1 LLAENRNDSTRQDTM
16 ASFVDQ
22 VVIHARGG
30 SGGAGV
36 ASFQRQKGRPRGKP
50 IGGSGGSGGSVVVE
64 AQDSRSTLLR
74 YARKPHW
81 KAESGTHGEGEL
93 RHGRVGADLILPV
106 PLGTLVRDLDGTL
119 LADLVEPGQRVVI
132 ARGGHSGRGNAAL
145 VARKRKAPT
154 FAEQGEYGE
163 EVSVVLE
170 LKLIADAALV
180 GYPNAGKSTLISRV
194 SEAKPKIADYPF
206 TTLVPNLGV
215 VVVDDHEFVMAD
227 IPGLV
232 EGAADGK
239 GLGHEFLRHVERA
252 RVLLILLDP
261 TPLQTDS
268 VASQYD
274 VLIGELTKH
283 SPELAA
289 RRRVVALNKTD
300 ALDDL
305 TEYQRWAEAEGLEL
319 FAISAVSG
327 DGVSAVLYALAEEIE
342 QHIREAPDRAGY
354 VLHRPLPAG
363 FSIERVG
370 EEWVVTGKAAER
382 AVNLDDLTVDEAADF
397 AARRLAR
404 IGVDAGLE
412 AAGAVVGDDVRI
424 GDIVFTYQ
432 PVTEETEEL

>member
-1 LLAENRNDSTRQDTM
+1 M

-22 VVIHARGG
+22 VVIHVQGG

-36 ASFQRQKGRPRGKP
+36 ASFQRQKGKPRGKP
-50 IGGSGGSGGSVVVE
+50 IGGSGGAGGSVVVE
-64 AQDSRSTLLR
+64 AQESVSTLLR

-81 KAESGTHGEGEL
+81 KADSGTHGEGEL
-93 RHGRVGADLILPV
+93 RHGRVGADLVLPV
-106 PLGTLVRDLDGTL
+106 PLGTLVRDPDGTL

-132 ARGGHSGRGNAAL
+132 ARGGRSGRGNAAL

-154 FAEQGEYGE
+154 YAEQGEYGE
-163 EVSVVLE
+163 SVSVVLE
-170 LKLIADAALV
+170 MKLIADAALV
-180 GYPNAGKSTLISRV
+180 GYPNAGKSTFVARI

-215 VVVDDHEFVMAD
+215 VSVDDHEFVVAD

-252 RVLLILLDP
+252 RVLVILLDP
-261 TPLQTDS
+261 TPLQVDS
-268 VASQYD
+268 VPNQYE
-274 VLIGELTKH
+274 VLMGELGKH
-283 SPELAA
+283 SPELVA
-289 RRRVVALNKTD
+289 RRRMVVLNKVDTIAD
-300 ALDDL
+300 AS
-305 TEYQRWAEAEGLEL
+305 EYEDWAESVGLDL
-319 FAISAVSG
+319 FLISGITG
-327 DGVSAVLYALAEEIE
+327 DGIPALLFALAEEIE
-342 QHIREAPDRAGY
+342 QHIREAPDRAGF

-363 FSIERVG
+363 FSIDRIG

-382 AVNLDDLTVDEAADF
+382 AVNLQDLTVAEAADF
-397 AARRLAR
+397 AAKRLAS

-412 AAGAVVGDDVRI
+412 AAGAVAGDDVRI

-432 PVTEETEEL
+432 PATEDTEEQ